1 MRRQSTISNKLFL
14 AALLSCA
21 VSTASGQTTWYIDA
35 GVCPKTGS
43 GTEADPFC
51 RIRFAIS
58 ASSDGD
64 ELIAAPGLYIEN
76 INFYGRAITLRSE
89 GPDVAPITSIDGSNP
104 VNADWGSVVRF
115 VSGESSST
123 VLDGFTIIR
132 GSGTIDNS
140 GDRVGG
146 GILCLFNSS
155 PTIRNCIIV
164 SNGMEDGFGGG
175 FYSKGTDVEIHDCLF
190 EANTA
195 VVGGG
200 LYVEDGLLTLT
211 GCTVRKNG
219 AYGIRCDDANMS
231 NCMIDSNEGGGIFA
245 DNVVLTDCQIV
256 ANTGPGLLCYIG
268 HLSNCL
274 IEDNYYS
281 GLGSSHAGGVAFWSD
296 TPSTLNNCTISG
308 NFSHWVG
315 GIRCT
320 NATIKD
326 CTITGNHS
334 ATKAGGIYLN
344 DDSQAV
350 ISNCT
355 IANNIVDS
363 VSGGAIYIGAWGT
376 PLIENCRIVDNTSM
390 GINSVGSNAVITNC
404 LIAGNYL
411 DGLDLR
417 GFGATPMVKDCVIVG
432 NLGGILGSSGYVV
445 DSCLITATTAR
456 AAVQFN
462 GGVDPPTLRNSLLVG
477 NMARAMYCSNGDPTI
492 SNTLVVGNVS
502 VGLGGAAYLTDNCH
516 MTVRGSTFV
525 GNTAEDGGNTFGFD
539 TSIFSSTLAVQNSL
553 LRDGDNAIL
562 ILDDSTVDITYSNVE
577 GGWAGVGNMDEDPQF
592 VGAVHTGAWTSNA
605 VYLEEDYQSRLTD
618 NTASWPA
625 GGLAG
630 MLINPVTEQSRQFF
644 IVDNTETTIT
654 VWGDVTPVANGD
666 TYQVFDYHLSFGSPA
681 INAGDPDFI
690 PEQDETDI
698 DGDPRVLDGRVDMGA
713 DEFRSCPGD
722 LDGDGFVGAGDLA
735 QLLGVW
741 GECPNCPADFNGDDM
756 VGPFDL
762 AILLGAWGACPS

>member
-1 MRRQSTISNKLFL
+1 MDLYNTTRNTFFL
-14 AALLSCA
+14 AILLSSA
-21 VSTASGQTTWYIDA
+21 VPAASGQTIWYIDA
-35 GVCPKTGS
+35 DVCPKTGS
-43 GTEADPFC
+43 GTQEDPFC
-51 RIRFAIS
+51 RIHSAIF

-76 INFYGRAITLRSE
+76 LNFFGKAITLRSE
-89 GPDVAPITSIDGSNP
+89 GPDVIPITIIDGSDP
-104 VNADWGSVVRF
+104 GHAELGSTVRF
-115 VSGESSST
+115 VSAESSST
-123 VLDGFTIIR
+123 VLDGFSIKG
-132 GSGTIDNS
+132 GSGTIDSS

-146 GILCLFNSS
+146 GILCLFNAS

-164 SNGMEDGFGGG
+164 ANEVADGFGGG
-175 FYSKGTDVEIHDCLF
+175 LYSKGADIELHDCLF
-190 EANTA
+190 TANTA
-195 VVGGG
+195 VFGGG
-200 LYVEDGLLTLT
+200 LYVEDGLLTMT
-211 GCTVRKNG
+211 GCTVRDNG

-231 NCMIDSNEGGGIFA
+231 NCLIEDNTDGGIFA

-296 TPSTLNNCTISG
+296 TPSTLTNCTISG

-334 ATKAGGIYLN
+334 DTRAGGIHLN
-344 DDSQAV
+344 EDSEAV

-363 VSGGAIYIGAWGT
+363 VSGGAVHISSGGQPI
-376 PLIENCRIVDNTSM
+376 IEGCRIVDNTSM
-390 GINSVGSNAVITNC
+390 GINSLGSNAVITNC

-411 DGLDLR
+411 DGLNLR
-417 GFGATPMVKDCVIVG
+417 GFGAAPMVKDCVIVG

-445 DSCLITATTAR
+445 DSCLITGTTAR
-456 AAVQFN
+456 PAVKFN
-462 GGVDPPTLRNSLLVG
+462 GGPDVPTLRNSLLVG
-477 NMARAMYCSNGDPTI
+477 NMARAMFCNSRDPII
-492 SNTLVVGNVS
+492 SNTLVVGNAS
-502 VGLGGAAYLTDNCH
+502 VGLGGAAYLTDNCD

-525 GNTAEDGGNTFGFD
+525 DNVAEGGGNSFAFD
-539 TSIFSSTLAVQNSL
+539 TPIFSSTLTVQNSL
-553 LRDGDNAIL
+553 LRDGDDAIL
-562 ILDDSTVDITYSNVE
+562 ILDESTVEITHSDVE
-577 GGWAGVGNMDEDPQF
+577 GGWPGVGNIDEDPQF
-592 VGAVHTGAWTSNA
+592 VGAVHTGTWTSNA

-618 NTASWPA
+618 NTASWPTGA
-625 GGLAG
+625 LAG
-630 MLINPVTEQSRQFF
+630 MLLNPAIAQSRQFF

-654 VWGDVTPVANGD
+654 VWGDVTPVSSGD
-666 TYQVFDYHLSFGSPA
+666 SFEVFDYHLSFGSLA

-690 PEQDETDI
+690 PEPDETDI
-698 DGDPRVLDGRVDMGA
+698 DGDPRMLHGRVDMGA

-722 LDGDGFVGAGDLA
+722 LDGDGLVGAGDLA
-735 QLLGVW
+735 LLLGAW
-741 GECPNCPADFNGDDM
+741 GECSNCPADFNGDDL

-762 AILLGAWGACPS
+762 AILLGGWGACP